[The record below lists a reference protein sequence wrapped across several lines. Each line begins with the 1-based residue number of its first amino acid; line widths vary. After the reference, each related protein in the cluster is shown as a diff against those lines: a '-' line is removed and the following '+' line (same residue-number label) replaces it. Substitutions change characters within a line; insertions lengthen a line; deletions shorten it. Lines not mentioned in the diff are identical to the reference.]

1 MMTDVVLNTNSLQ
14 ETLLHL
20 IRTERVRLRETDGE
34 IHITPIDG
42 TEADYPL
49 LGLLA
54 DYEDYTLD
62 KFLARK
68 HMDKEL
74 EP

>member
-1 MMTDVVLNTNSLQ
+1 MMTDMVLNTNSLQ
-14 ETLLHL
+14 ETLLHF

-34 IHITPIDG
+34 IRLTPISETDDG
-42 TEADYPL
+42 YPL